1 MDEIRI
7 NSGNFSKNKKRETG
21 IEPYPIAETL
31 KKGEVLH
38 ILYISVTRSVTKSII
53 KSINNKECSLIEQK
67 HKHKKAI
74 SLIH

>member
-31 KKGEVLH
+31 EKGEVLR
-38 ILYISVTRSVTKSII
+38 ILYISVTRSVTKSI
-53 KSINNKECSLIEQK
+53 NNKDCPLIEQK
-67 HKHKKAI
+67 QKHKKAI
-74 SLIH
+74 PSIH